1 MAVIIGTLY
10 PLLRSPSFGASYS
23 DFLSAP
29 TWVDVVALTA
39 GAAGSYTLPAGSSVY
54 RLTPTV
60 IPTYGN
66 FNGTA
71 VVPSAGVTNGTASF
85 PLNGQTGQTYLLRPT
100 GATTLSLICTAIC
113 AVTVE
118 VWN

>member
-1 MAVIIGTLY
+1 MAVQVGTLF
-10 PLLRSPSFGASYS
+10 PVLRSPAQGMSFS

-39 GAAGSYTLPAGSSVY
+39 GTAASYTLPAAASIF

-71 VVPSAGVTNGTASF
+71 VAPSAGVTNGTASF
-85 PLNGQTGQTYLLRPT
+85 PIGGQTYLLRPA
-100 GATTLSLICTAIC
+100 GLATLSLICAAAC
-113 AVTVE
+113 LVTVE
-118 VWN
+118 AWN

>member
-1 MAVIIGTLY
+1 MAVVIGTLY
-10 PLLRSPSFGASYS
+10 PLLRSPSFGPSYS

-29 TWVDVVALTA
+29 TWVDVVSLGA
-39 GAAGSYTLPAGSSVY
+39 GAAGSYTLPAGSSIY

-66 FNGTA
+66 LNGAA
-71 VVPSAGVTNGTASF
+71 VVPTAGVINGTASF
-85 PLNGQTGQTYLLRPT
+85 PVGGQTYLLRPPGVT
-100 GATTLSLICTAIC
+100 ALSLICAAAC
-113 AVTVE
+113 LVTIE

>member
-1 MAVIIGTLY
+1 MAVVIGTLF
-10 PLLRSPSFGASYS
+10 PLLRSPSFGSSYS

-29 TWVDVVALTA
+29 TWVDVVALGA
-39 GAAGSYTLPAGSSVY
+39 GAAGSYTLPVGSSIY
-54 RLTPTV
+54 RLTPTF

-85 PLNGQTGQTYLLRPT
+85 PVGGQTYLLRPT
-100 GATTLSLICTAIC
+100 GVTTLSLICSTASSVSI
-113 AVTVE
+113 E